1 MEQAGF
7 CGIIRN
13 ATMRSAI
20 LDTIDR
26 LKRDLDA
33 LRPLPP
39 EVTGRVEQKLRI
51 ESNYHSN
58 ALEGN
63 TLTLAETRSLILH
76 GLTARGK
83 PMREHRD
90 IEGYDRAIKEL
101 AEMAREDHPLSE
113 SFICNLHR
121 VLLNEPYEEETAAG
135 DGRSTR
141 RAIAI
146 GAYKRSPNN
155 IVTSTGETYYFTPPE
170 QVPRFMRELIDWYYQ
185 QEATGEHPIIIAALF
200 HYRFV
205 RIHPF
210 DDGNG
215 RMARLLMN
223 RILLQYG
230 YPLAIIR
237 SDTRDRYLQE
247 LERADQTEDPREFI
261 DYIASCCEYP
271 LNLYLRA
278 ARGEAIDDADDIDR
292 EIALFRQTLG
302 DGDGTH
308 EQVHLQRHVATV
320 VLPFYTYCREKF
332 RALTHDL
339 FSPGPDSRPQISG
352 RNADGRHFR
361 RGRVTDAGR
370 LPETAS
376 EASIEFGFSAVDFQ
390 DTDWTITTVIKNTLR
405 RRQCH
410 WEMMIFY
417 VAPAAKDFSARC
429 EGDDRDELRKTYNR
443 LLRDMMRTM
452 DLWDSQSS
460 R

>member
-1 MEQAGF
+1 MA
-7 CGIIRN
+7 
-13 ATMRSAI
+13 SDI

-26 LKRDLDA
+26 LKQELDA
-33 LRPLPP
+33 LHPLPP
-39 EVTGRVEQKLRI
+39 EVAGQVEQKLRI

-83 PMREHRD
+83 PMREHLD

-101 AEMAREDHPLSE
+101 ARMAGDHHPLSE

-121 VLLNEPYEEETAAG
+121 VLLNEPYEEETAAS

-141 RAIAI
+141 RAIAV

-170 QVPRFMRELIDWYYQ
+170 QVPRFMRELIDWYYR
-185 QEATGEHPIIIAALF
+185 QEANDEHPIVIAAVF

-215 RMARLLMN
+215 RIARLLMN
-223 RILLQYG
+223 RILLRHG

-237 SDTRDRYLQE
+237 SDTRDRYLRE
-247 LERADQTEDPREFI
+247 LERADQTEDPAEFI
-261 DYIASCCEYP
+261 DYMASCCEYP

-278 ARGEAIDDADDIDR
+278 VRGEPIDDTDNIDR
-292 EIALFRQTLG
+292 EIALFRQALG
-302 DGDGTH
+302 DGNGIP
-308 EQVHLQRHVATV
+308 EQVDLQRHVATV
-320 VLPFYTYCREKF
+320 VLPFYIYCREKF
-332 RALTHDL
+332 RALTHEV
-339 FSPGPDSRPQISG
+339 FSPGPDSLPQVSG
-352 RNADGRHFR
+352 RNANGRHFR
-361 RGRVTDAGR
+361 RSRVTDAGR
-370 LPETAS
+370 VPETAS
-376 EASIEFGFSAVDFQ
+376 EVAIEFGFSAVDFQ
-390 DTDWTITTVIKNTLR
+390 NTDWTITTIIKNTFR

-410 WEMMIFY
+410 WELSTFY
-417 VAPAAKDFSARC
+417 VSPAARDFSARC
-429 EGDDRDELRKTYNR
+429 EGDEREELRRTFNR

-452 DLWDSQSS
+452 DQWDSQSNK
-460 R
+460 

>member
-1 MEQAGF
+1 MPS
-7 CGIIRN
+7 N
-13 ATMRSAI
+13 I
-20 LDTIDR
+20 LETIDR
-26 LKRDLDA
+26 LKRELDA

-39 EVTGRVEQKLRI
+39 EVAGQVEQKLRI

-83 PMREHRD
+83 PMREHLD

-101 AEMAREDHPLSE
+101 ARMAGDHHPLSE

-121 VLLNEPYEEETAAG
+121 VLLNEPYEEETAAS

-141 RAIAI
+141 RAIAV

-170 QVPRFMRELIDWYYQ
+170 QVPRFMRELIDWYYR
-185 QEATGEHPIIIAALF
+185 QEANDEHPIFIAAVF

-215 RMARLLMN
+215 RIARLLMN
-223 RILLQYG
+223 RILLRHG

-237 SDTRDRYLQE
+237 SDTRDRYLRE
-247 LERADQTEDPREFI
+247 LERADQTEDPAEFI
-261 DYIASCCEYP
+261 DYMASCCEYP

-278 ARGEAIDDADDIDR
+278 ARGEPIDDTDNIDR
-292 EIALFRQTLG
+292 EIALFRQALG
-302 DGDGTH
+302 DGNGIP
-308 EQVHLQRHVATV
+308 EQVDLQRHVATV

-332 RALTHDL
+332 RALTHEV
-339 FSPGPDSRPQISG
+339 FSPGPDSLPQVSG
-352 RNADGRHFR
+352 RNANGRHFR
-361 RGRVTDAGR
+361 RSRVTDAGR
-370 LPETAS
+370 VPETAS
-376 EASIEFGFSAVDFQ
+376 EVAIEFGFSAVDFQ
-390 DTDWTITTVIKNTLR
+390 NTDWTITTIIKNTFR
-405 RRQCH
+405 RRLCH
-410 WEMMIFY
+410 WELSTFY
-417 VAPAAKDFSARC
+417 VSPAARDFSARC
-429 EGDDRDELRKTYNR
+429 EGDERGELRRTFNR

-452 DLWDSQSS
+452 DQWDSQSNK
-460 R
+460 